1 MQDSPRRRQP
11 YGKEIKMDKIIRCI
25 TSDGAVMASAIDSTD
40 IAYKASVIHGTSP
53 VASAALGRLLS
64 ATSMMGAQL
73 KSSKSTVN
81 IRFEGDG
88 ELGAF
93 LAVAD
98 AYGNVKGYVTNPGCP
113 TTYYNNGKLNVA
125 GAVGHGTMSVMKDFG
140 EGEPY
145 IGKIPI
151 VSGEIAEDI
160 TNYYAT
166 SEQIPTVCAL
176 GVLIDK
182 ESSQVL
188 LSGGLLIQLLPGAD
202 DATIDK
208 IEQNVSTLDSVTTM
222 LAKGMTALDMCKTAL
237 QGFEVEVLDEFEVK
251 YVCGCTREKIEGLIA
266 SMPAEEIQ
274 QMIDEDHGA
283 EANCRFCNKQ
293 YLFTEEELKELLS
306 KKQSQESGEED

>member
-1 MQDSPRRRQP
+1 
-11 YGKEIKMDKIIRCI
+11 MDKIIRCI
-25 TSDGAVMASAIDSTD
+25 TSDGAVMVSAIDSTD

-64 ATSMMGAQL
+64 AASMMGAQL
-73 KSSKSTVN
+73 KSSKSTIN

-98 AYGNVKGYVTNPGCP
+98 AYGNVKGYVTNPDCP
-113 TTYYNNGKLNVA
+113 TTHYNSGKLNVA
-125 GAVGHGTMSVMKDFG
+125 AAVGHGIMSVMKDFG

-160 TNYYAT
+160 TNYFAT

-188 LSGGLLIQLLPGAD
+188 LSGGMLIQLLPGAD
-202 DATIDK
+202 DKTIDR
-208 IEQNVSTLDSVTTM
+208 IEQNVGAMDSVTTM

-251 YVCGCTREKIEGLIA
+251 YVCGCSREKIASLIE
-266 SMPAEEIQ
+266 SMPEDEIL
-274 QMIDEDHGA
+274 QMIDVDHGA
-283 EANCRFCNKQ
+283 EANCRFCKKQ
-293 YLFTEEELKELLS
+293 YRFTEDELRELLAS
-306 KKQSQESGEED
+306 KNQTE

>member
-1 MQDSPRRRQP
+1 M
-11 YGKEIKMDKIIRCI
+11 C
-25 TSDGAVMASAIDSTD
+25 SAIDSTD
-40 IAYKASVIHGTSP
+40 IAYKASVIHRTSP

-64 ATSMMGAQL
+64 AASMMGAQL
-73 KSSKSTVN
+73 KSDKASLN

-93 LAVAD
+93 MAVAD
-98 AYGNVKGYVTNPGCP
+98 SRGNVKGFVTNPSCP
-113 TTYYNNGKLNVA
+113 TTRYPNGKLNVA
-125 GAVGHGTMSVMKDFG
+125 QAVGAGIVSVMKDFG

-182 ESSQVL
+182 ESAQVL

-202 DATIDK
+202 DSTVDRV
-208 IEQNVSTLDSVTTM
+208 ERNVSVLEPVTTM
-222 LAKGMTALDMCKTAL
+222 LAKGMSALDMCRAAL
-237 QGFEVEVLDEFEVK
+237 DGFEVEVLDEFGVD
-251 YVCGCTREKIEGLIA
+251 YVCGCSKEKIRGLIA
-266 SMPAEEIQ
+266 AMPEKELSEMIEEN
-274 QMIDEDHGA
+274 HGA
-283 EANCRFCNKQ
+283 EADCRFCNKH
-293 YLFTEEELKELLS
+293 YSFTEDELREMLG
-306 KKQSQESGEED
+306 KK

>member
-1 MQDSPRRRQP
+1 
-11 YGKEIKMDKIIRCI
+11 MDKIIRCI
-25 TSDGAVMASAIDSTD
+25 TSDGAVMVSAIDSTD
-40 IAYKASVIHGTSP
+40 IAYKASVIHRTSP

-64 ATSMMGAQL
+64 AASMMGAQL
-73 KSSKSTVN
+73 KSTKSTVN

-93 LAVAD
+93 MAVAD
-98 AYGNVKGYVTNPGCP
+98 SSGNVKGFVTNPDCP
-113 TTYYNNGKLNVA
+113 TTHYDNGKLNVA
-125 GAVGHGTMSVMKDFG
+125 AAVGRGIISVMKDFG

-182 ESSQVL
+182 ESEQVL

-202 DATIDK
+202 DSTIDK
-208 IEQNVSTLDSVTTM
+208 IEANVSKLDSVTTM
-222 LAKGMTALDMCKTAL
+222 LAKGMSALDMCHAAL
-237 QGFEVEVLDEFEVK
+237 DGFEVEVLDEFEVK
-251 YVCGCTREKIEGLIA
+251 YVCGCSKEKIHNLIA
-266 SMPAEEIQ
+266 AMPEEEIQ
-274 QMIDEDHGA
+274 AMIDENHGA
-283 EANCRFCNKQ
+283 EANCRFCNKR
-293 YLFTEEELKELLS
+293 YVFTEQELEKIIV
-306 KKQSQESGEED
+306 KKRKQ

>member
-1 MQDSPRRRQP
+1 
-11 YGKEIKMDKIIRCI
+11 MDKIIRCI
-25 TSDGAVMASAIDSTD
+25 TSDGAVMVSAIDSTD

-64 ATSMMGAQL
+64 AASMMGAQL
-73 KSSKSTVN
+73 KSSKSTIN

-98 AYGNVKGYVTNPGCP
+98 AYGNVKGYVTNPDCP
-113 TTYYNNGKLNVA
+113 TDHYNSGKLNVA
-125 GAVGHGTMSVMKDFG
+125 KAVGRGIMSVMKDFG

-160 TNYYAT
+160 THYYAT

-182 ESSQVL
+182 ESQQVL

-202 DATIDK
+202 DKTIDK
-208 IEQNVSTLDSVTTM
+208 IEKNVGVLDSVTTM
-222 LAKGMTALDMCKTAL
+222 LAKGMIALDMCKAAL
-237 QGFEVEVLDEFEVK
+237 QGFEFEVLDEFEVK
-251 YVCGCTREKIEGLIA
+251 YVCGCSREKIESLIA
-266 SMPAEEIQ
+266 SMPEDEIR

-283 EANCRFCNKQ
+283 EANCRFCKKQ
-293 YLFTEEELKELLS
+293 YHFTEDELKALLDKKS
-306 KKQSQESGEED
+306 KDS

>member
-1 MQDSPRRRQP
+1 
-11 YGKEIKMDKIIRCI
+11 MDKIIRCI
-25 TSDGAVMASAIDSTD
+25 TTDGAVMVSAIDSTD
-40 IAYKASVIHGTSP
+40 IAYTASVIHKTSP

-64 ATSMMGAQL
+64 AASMMGAQL
-73 KSSKSTVN
+73 KSDRASLN

-93 LAVAD
+93 MAVAD
-98 AYGNVKGYVTNPGCP
+98 SHGNVKGFVTNPDCE
-113 TTYYNNGKLNVA
+113 TTHYPNGKLNVA
-125 GAVGHGTMSVMKDFG
+125 AAVGAGIVSVMKDFG

-182 ESSQVL
+182 VSAQVL

-202 DATIDK
+202 DSTIDR
-208 IEQNVSTLDSVTTM
+208 IEANVSKLDSVTTM
-222 LAKGMTALDMCKTAL
+222 LAKGMSALDMCKAAL
-237 QGFEVEVLDEFEVK
+237 DGFEVEVLDEFEVK
-251 YVCGCTREKIEGLIA
+251 YVCGCSKEKIRSLIEA
-266 SMPAEEIQ
+266 MPKEEIEE
-274 QMIDEDHGA
+274 MIEQNHGA
-283 EANCRFCNKQ
+283 EADCRFCNKH
-293 YLFTEEELKELLS
+293 FSFSEDELKTILN
-306 KKQSQESGEED
+306 KK

>member
-1 MQDSPRRRQP
+1 M
-11 YGKEIKMDKIIRCI
+11 
-25 TSDGAVMASAIDSTD
+25 VSAIDSTD
-40 IAYKASVIHGTSP
+40 IVYKAAVLHGTSP

-64 ATSMMGAQL
+64 AASMMGAQL
-73 KSSKSTVN
+73 KSTKSTVN

-93 LAVAD
+93 MAVAD
-98 AYGNVKGYVTNPGCP
+98 SNGNVKGYVENPSCP
-113 TTYYNNGKLNVA
+113 TTHYNSGKLNVA
-125 GAVGHGTMSVMKDFG
+125 EAVGRGVMSVMKDFG

-182 ESSQVL
+182 ESAQVL

-202 DATIDK
+202 DSVITK
-208 IEQNVSTLDSVTTM
+208 LEENVAALDSVTVM
-222 LAKGMTALDMCKTAL
+222 LAKGMTALDMCRAAL
-237 QGFEVEVLDEFEVK
+237 RGFEVEVLDEFEVK
-251 YVCGCTREKIEGLIA
+251 YVCGCSKEKIAALIA
-266 SMPAEEIQ
+266 AMPGDEIQ
-274 QMIDEDHGA
+274 TMIDEDHGA
-283 EANCRFCNKQ
+283 SASCRFCRKE
-293 YLFTEEELKELLS
+293 YVFTEDELRELKARSEH
-306 KKQSQESGEED
+306 

>member
-1 MQDSPRRRQP
+1 
-11 YGKEIKMDKIIRCI
+11 MDKIIRCI
-25 TSDGAVMASAIDSTD
+25 TSDGAVMVSAIDSTD
-40 IAYKASVIHGTSP
+40 IAYKASILHGTSP

-64 ATSMMGAQL
+64 AASMMGAQL
-73 KSSKSTVN
+73 KSSKSTIN

-88 ELGAF
+88 PIGAF
-93 LAVAD
+93 MAVAD
-98 AYGNVKGYVTNPGCP
+98 SDGNVKGYVEHPECP
-113 TTYYNNGKLNVA
+113 TEHYNSGKLNVA
-125 GAVGHGTMSVMKDFG
+125 SAVGHGIMSVMKDFG

-182 ESSQVL
+182 ESAQVL

-202 DATIDK
+202 DTTIDR

-222 LAKGMTALDMCKTAL
+222 LAKGMTALDMCKAAL
-237 QGFEVEVLDEFEVK
+237 QGFEVEVLDEFAVK
-251 YVCGCTREKIEGLIA
+251 YVCGCSKEKIASLIA
-266 SMPAEEIQ
+266 AMPADEVQ
-274 QMIDEDHGA
+274 AMIDEDHGA
-283 EANCRFCNKQ
+283 EANCRFCKKH
-293 YLFTEEELKELLS
+293 YSFTEDELRALMAK
-306 KKQSQESGEED
+306 G

>member
-1 MQDSPRRRQP
+1 
-11 YGKEIKMDKIIRCI
+11 MDKIIRCI

-73 KSSKSTVN
+73 KSSKSAVN
-81 IRFEGDG
+81 IRFDGDG
-88 ELGAF
+88 PLGSF
-93 LAVAD
+93 MAVAD
-98 AYGNVKGYVTNPGCP
+98 AYGNVKGYVEHPDCP
-113 TTYYNNGKLNVA
+113 TAHYNSGKLNVA
-125 GAVGHGTMSVMKDFG
+125 EAVGGGVMSVMKDFG

-176 GVLIDK
+176 GVLIDR

-202 DATIDK
+202 DSVIDR
-208 IEQNVSTLDSVTTM
+208 IERNASTLDSVTTM
-222 LAKGMTALDMCKTAL
+222 LAKGMSALDMCKAAL
-237 QGFEVEVLDEFEVK
+237 QGFEVEVLDEFEVR
-251 YVCGCTREKIEGLIA
+251 YVCGCSKEKLSALIEA
-266 SMPAEEIQ
+266 MPEDELSA
-274 QMIDEDHGA
+274 MIEEDHGA
-283 EANCRFCNKQ
+283 RANCRFCRKS
-293 YLFTEEELKELLS
+293 YEFSEDELRSLLER
-306 KKQSQESGEED
+306 KKS

>member
-1 MQDSPRRRQP
+1 
-11 YGKEIKMDKIIRCI
+11 MDKIIRCI
-25 TSDGAVMASAIDSTD
+25 TSDGAVMVSAIDSTD

-64 ATSMMGAQL
+64 AASMMGAQL
-73 KSSKSTVN
+73 KSSKAILN

-88 ELGAF
+88 DLGAF
-93 LAVAD
+93 MAVAD
-98 AYGNVKGYVTNPGCP
+98 SNGNVRGFVTNPDCP
-113 TTYYNNGKLNVA
+113 TTHYDNGKLNVA
-125 GAVGHGTMSVMKDFG
+125 AAVGAGIISVMKDFG

-182 ESSQVL
+182 ESAQVL

-202 DATIDK
+202 DSTIDR
-208 IEQNVSTLDSVTTM
+208 IETNVGKLDSVTTM
-222 LAKGMTALDMCKTAL
+222 LAKGMSALDMCKAAL
-237 QGFEVEVLDEFEVK
+237 EGFEVEVLDEFEVN
-251 YVCGCTREKIEGLIA
+251 YVCGCSKDKIRNLII
-266 SMPAEEIQ
+266 SMPEEEIRA
-274 QMIDEDHGA
+274 MIEQDGGA
-283 EANCRFCNKQ
+283 KASCRFCNKT
-293 YLFTEEELKELLS
+293 YTFSADELKELLIEKN
-306 KKQSQESGEED
+306 KKV

>member
-1 MQDSPRRRQP
+1 
-11 YGKEIKMDKIIRCI
+11 MDKIIRCI
-25 TSDGAVMASAIDSTD
+25 TSDGAVMVSAIDSTD
-40 IAYKASVIHGTSP
+40 IAYKASVIHRTSP

-64 ATSMMGAQL
+64 AASMMGAQL
-73 KSSKSTVN
+73 KSTKSTVN

-93 LAVAD
+93 MAVAD
-98 AYGNVKGYVTNPGCP
+98 SCGNVKGFVTNPDCP
-113 TTYYNNGKLNVA
+113 TTHYDNGKLNVA
-125 GAVGHGTMSVMKDFG
+125 VAVGRGIISVMKDFG

-182 ESSQVL
+182 ESEQVL

-202 DATIDK
+202 DSTIDK
-208 IEQNVSTLDSVTTM
+208 IEVNVSKLDSVTTM
-222 LAKGMTALDMCKTAL
+222 LAKGMSALDMCHAAL
-237 QGFEVEVLDEFEVK
+237 DGFEVEVLDEFEVK
-251 YVCGCTREKIEGLIA
+251 YVCGCSKEKIHNPIA
-266 SMPAEEIQ
+266 AMPEEEIQ
-274 QMIDEDHGA
+274 AMIDENHGA
-283 EANCRFCNKQ
+283 EANCRFCNKR
-293 YLFTEEELKELLS
+293 YVFTEQELEKIIV
-306 KKQSQESGEED
+306 KKRKQ